1 MSCIGE
7 GTERT
12 DMADEF
18 DIIHRYFAPLTR
30 GNTAALGLEDD
41 AAVLSNRDGY
51 DRVVT
56 TDAIVQGVHFLEDE
70 APENVAHRLCASN
83 LSDLAAMGAAPV
95 GFTLAAAWQ
104 KDTAPEFIERFA
116 TGLGAWIDDYA
127 FPLLGGDTVTTPGP
141 MMFSLT
147 AIGEVEA
154 GCQLTRAGARPGDTV
169 YVSGTI
175 GDGALGLAAAKS
187 KLPNLAA
194 AHGDYLMERFRR
206 PSPRISTGRALVG
219 HASACIDISDG
230 LVQDLGHI
238 SEVSDVAIHI
248 DAGRVPLSDAGHA
261 ALAADPDLLATILTG
276 GDDYELAFTA
286 GTAPPVGD
294 VPLTAIGEIAAG
306 SGVTVTDSGGVPI
319 TLAHDGYN
327 HFAGT

>member
-1 MSCIGE
+1 M
-7 GTERT
+7 T
-12 DMADEF
+12 DEF
-18 DIIHRYFAPLTR
+18 DIIQRYFAPLTR
-30 GNTAALGLEDD
+30 GHAAALGLEDD
-41 AAVLSNRDGY
+41 AAVLANRDGY

-70 APENVAHRLCASN
+70 APGNIAHRLCASN

-95 GFTLAAAWQ
+95 GFTLAAAWR
-104 KDTAPEFIERFA
+104 KDTDAAFIERFA
-116 TGLGAWIDDYA
+116 SALGEWVDEYT

-154 GCQLTRAGARPGDTV
+154 GRRLSRTGARPGDTV
-169 YVSGTI
+169 YVSGTV
-175 GDGALGLAAAKS
+175 GDGALGLAAAKGG
-187 KLPNLAA
+187 LPDLAA
-194 AHGDYLMERFRR
+194 AHGDYLMQRFRR

-219 HASACIDISDG
+219 HAGACIDVSDG

-238 SEVSDVAIHI
+238 SEVSGAAIRI
-248 DAGRVPLSDAGHA
+248 DAGRVPLSDAARA
-261 ALAADPDLLATILTG
+261 ALDADPGLLAAILTG

-286 GTAPPVGD
+286 RAAPPAGD
-294 VPLTAIGEIAAG
+294 APLTAIGEVTAG
-306 SGVTVTDSGGVPI
+306 SGVTVTGSDGAPMQFEHG
-319 TLAHDGYN
+319 GYN